1 MKKYG
6 KKVVNLLW
14 SGGWDGTFRFLQL
27 CQYDLVIQPIYI
39 FDNKRKSA
47 PYEMKA
53 MKEIMAV
60 SKNRFRAK
68 IRKPIVYKK
77 SWILENCNDDEIV
90 ESFLYLHEKYKV
102 GYQYKWFAL
111 LLKHL
116 NINCESAVVHQ
127 YHGKVEDAIDAE
139 GVLQLIEDDWLPDRY
154 CVMPKDGNNTAYNL
168 FGNLILP
175 VIRYTKQDEE
185 RIARENGWMDIM
197 NMSWFCHS
205 PINGKPCGLC
215 GPCDDAMN
223 TGMEWRMPAVSKIRY
238 RCIKIWKFVKKGLKI
253 DK

>member
-1 MKKYG
+1 MEE
-6 KKVVNLLW
+6 KVVNLLW

-27 CQYDLVIQPIYI
+27 CQYDVVIQPIYV
-39 FDNKRKSA
+39 FDHKRKSA

-60 SKNRFRAK
+60 AKERFKAK
-68 IRKPIVYKK
+68 INKPKVYKK
-77 SWILENCNDDEIV
+77 TWILKNCNDEEIIDC
-90 ESFLYLHEKYKV
+90 FTYLYNKYKV

-111 LLKHL
+111 LCKYL
-116 NINCESAVVHQ
+116 NIKCESAVVHQ
-127 YHGKVEDAIDAE
+127 YHGKVENAISEE
-139 GVLQLIEDDWLPDRY
+139 GVMQIIENDWLPDRY
-154 CVMPKDGNNTAYNL
+154 CVLPKGGYDPVYCL
-168 FGNLILP
+168 LGNLILP
-175 VIRYTKQDEE
+175 VIRYTKTDEE

-223 TGMEWRMPAVSKIRY
+223 TGMEWRMPVEAKIRY
-238 RCIKIWKFVKKGLKI
+238 RCRLIWKFVKHRILKLE
-253 DK
+253 K